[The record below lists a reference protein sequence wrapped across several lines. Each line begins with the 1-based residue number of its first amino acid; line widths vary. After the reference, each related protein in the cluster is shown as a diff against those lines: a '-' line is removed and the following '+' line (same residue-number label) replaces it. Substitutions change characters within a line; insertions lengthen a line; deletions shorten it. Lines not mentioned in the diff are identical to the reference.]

1 MTIQTRIDELSKE
14 LQELNRQKENL
25 DFFKENNFTSLL
37 DVADELESK
46 HEVLHDVIQAVIDNQ
61 LEKNPKQMDD
71 REKEIWFASTL
82 SKMIKINQIM
92 GGVISE
98 IEKMGKE

>member
-1 MTIQTRIDELSKE
+1 MTIQNRIDELSNE

-25 DFFKENNFTSLL
+25 DFLKAHNFTGLL
-37 DVADELESK
+37 DVSDELESK
-46 HEVLHDVIQAVIDNQ
+46 YEVLHGVIQAVINNQ

-82 SKMIKINQIM
+82 SRMNKINQMM
-92 GGVISE
+92 GGVITE
-98 IEKMGKE
+98 IDNMRNA